1 MEFWAPLP
9 KGTAKEIVNNA
20 KRLEAKG
27 YTGAI
32 VNQVYGPP
40 WAALAVAAANT
51 SLRIESGIA
60 MGFVRSP
67 FETACAAIELD
78 ELSEGRFVLGL
89 GTAPQTWNEKFYG
102 EKFSPPIGRMRE
114 LIQVVRQVNE
124 AAMTQSTTIAPFDGE
139 HYSLSFE
146 SLVPTFSP
154 RATRIPVWVAALR
167 ERLCELAGETADGL
181 IGHPIWSREWT
192 FDYAL
197 KALSKG
203 ATLANRETSD
213 IHVQLWLTA
222 SIDTDRRQ
230 AALRARGNVAFYAG
244 IPSYHSYFDKHGFG
258 DIAKSLVEARQEKPV
273 QDCLDLVP
281 IEMAQTFALCGTAD
295 DVGQALEE
303 LGPKADSMC
312 VKPPTWVV
320 DPDDMVTQRHLIDEI
335 LFAD

>member
-9 KGTAKEIVNNA
+9 KGTAKEIVSNA
-20 KRLEAKG
+20 KILEAKG

-114 LIQVVRQVNE
+114 LIQVVRQVND

-154 RATRIPVWVAALR
+154 KATRIPVWVAALR
-167 ERLCELAGETADGL
+167 ERLCVLAGETADGL

-192 FDYAL
+192 FDHAL

-203 ATLANRETSD
+203 ARMADREISD

-222 SIDTDRRQ
+222 SIDTNRRQ

-244 IPSYHSYFDKHGFG
+244 ITIHIST
-258 DIAKSLVEARQEKPV
+258 IT
-273 QDCLDLVP
+273 DLV
-281 IEMAQTFALCGTAD
+281 I
-295 DVGQALEE
+295 
-303 LGPKADSMC
+303 
-312 VKPPTWVV
+312 
-320 DPDDMVTQRHLIDEI
+320 
-335 LFAD
+335 

>member
-9 KGTAKEIVNNA
+9 KGTATEIVSNA

-89 GTAPQTWNEKFYG
+89 GTAPQIWNEKFYG
-102 EKFSPPIGRMRE
+102 ERFSPPIGRMRE
-114 LIQVVRQVNE
+114 LIQIVRQVNE
-124 AAMTQSTTIAPFDGE
+124 AAITQSTTIAPFDGE

-154 RATRIPVWVAALR
+154 KTTRIPVWVAALR

-192 FDYAL
+192 FDHAL

-203 ATLANRETSD
+203 AKLANREISD

-222 SIDTDRRQ
+222 SIDTNRRQ

-244 IPSYHSYFDKHGFG
+244 IPSYHSYFDDHGFG
-258 DIAKSLVEARQEKPV
+258 DIAKSLVEARRNKPV
-273 QDCLDLVP
+273 QDCVDLVP
-281 IEMAQTFALCGTAD
+281 VEMAETFALCGTAD

-303 LGPKADSMC
+303 LGSKADSMC
-312 VKPPTWVV
+312 VKPPTWAV
-320 DPDDMVTQRHLIDEI
+320 DPNDMTVQRQLIDEL
-335 LFAD
+335 LFAN

>member
-9 KGTAKEIVNNA
+9 KGTATEIVSNA

-51 SLRIESGIA
+51 NLRIESGIA

-89 GTAPQTWNEKFYG
+89 GTAPQIWNEKFYG
-102 EKFSPPIGRMRE
+102 ERFSPPIGRMRE
-114 LIQVVRQVNE
+114 LIKIVRQVNE
-124 AAMTQSTTIAPFDGE
+124 AAITQSTTIAPFDGE

-154 RATRIPVWVAALR
+154 KTTRIPVWVAALR

-203 ATLANRETSD
+203 AKLANRETSD

-222 SIDTDRRQ
+222 SIDTNRRQ

-244 IPSYHSYFDKHGFG
+244 IPSYHSYFDDHGFG
-258 DIAKSLVEARQEKPV
+258 DIAKSLVEARREKPV
-273 QDCLDLVP
+273 QDCVDLVP
-281 IEMAQTFALCGTAD
+281 VEMAETFALCGTAD
-295 DVGQALEE
+295 DVGQALEG
-303 LGPKADSMC
+303 LGSKADSMC
-312 VKPPTWVV
+312 VKPPTWAV
-320 DPDDMVTQRHLIDEI
+320 DPNDMTVQRQLIDEL
-335 LFAD
+335 LFAN